1 MNSPSAFLQ
10 TNLAEGPLRSLD
22 SQRIRAL
29 SAERLAIL
37 LGGVRRIP
45 FWAGRLHGIS
55 PTLEP
60 FGQLSRIP
68 LLQKSDLLTEQ
79 KQHPPFGR
87 LFTTGGDGLCRYTQ
101 TSGTSGN
108 TLRWLDDLPSWQ
120 AMLDC
125 WAMCYEM
132 AGVGKSDRLF
142 FPFSFGPFL
151 GFWTAFEAATR
162 EGILAVPGGGLSSEA
177 RLRMAADID
186 ATALLGTPSY
196 LIHLGE
202 KARENGNGGP
212 KPRLLIVAG
221 EPGGSIPA
229 TRQRLEA
236 LWNARVIDHSGMTE
250 VGPVTVECVENPG
263 GLHILEPRYIPEILD
278 PQTGLPAEKGELVLT
293 NLGRLSGPVLRYRT
307 GDLVE
312 RDPHPCP
319 CGFGGMRLKGGIL
332 GRLDDMVFIR
342 GNNFHPQTLESILF
356 ALPGVSEYR
365 AVIHQPGGM
374 ARLEVIIEPAQ
385 GMDPGLLVDAADRA
399 IRERC
404 LFRAE
409 VRAALPGSLPRAE
422 LKAKRTTVQ
431 P

>member
-1 MNSPSAFLQ
+1 
-10 TNLAEGPLRSLD
+10 LAR
-22 SQRIRAL
+22 
-29 SAERLAIL
+29 
-37 LGGVRRIP
+37 VREIP
-45 FWAGRLHGIS
+45 FWAERLKGIS
-55 PTLEP
+55 PSLEP
-60 FGQLSRIP
+60 FEQLSRIP

-87 LFTTGGDGLCRYTQ
+87 LFTSTGDGLCRYTQ

-120 AMLDC
+120 GMLDC

-132 AGVGKSDRLF
+132 AGVGKLDRLF

-162 EGILAVPGGGLSSEA
+162 QGILAVPGGGLSSEA
-177 RLRMAADID
+177 RLRMAADVD
-186 ATALLGTPSY
+186 ATVLLGTPSY

-202 KARENGNGGP
+202 KAKEDGTRVP

-229 TRQRLEA
+229 TRKRLET

-263 GLHILEPRYIPEILD
+263 GLHILESRYLAEILD
-278 PQTGLPAEKGELVLT
+278 PQTGLASDRGELVLT

-356 ALPGVSEYR
+356 GLPGLSEYR

-374 ARLEVIIEPAQ
+374 ARLEVIVEPESGTDA
-385 GMDPGLLVDAADRA
+385 DLLVDAADRA

-409 VRAALPGSLPRAE
+409 VRATNPGTLPRAE
-422 LKAKRTTVQ
+422 LKAKRTSIQ
-431 P
+431 S